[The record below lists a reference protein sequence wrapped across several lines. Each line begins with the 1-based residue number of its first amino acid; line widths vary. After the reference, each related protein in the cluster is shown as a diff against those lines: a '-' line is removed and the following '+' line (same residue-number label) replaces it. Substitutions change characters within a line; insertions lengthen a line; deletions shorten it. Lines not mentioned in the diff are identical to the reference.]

1 MGLLDRVAGWLQAAE
16 DEAPDDERALH
27 LACAVL
33 LFEVARADHDFD
45 EAEFA
50 RLRELLRTRW
60 NLEPAALEELLEQA
74 RRESAEGV
82 SLHTWLDTLN
92 RRLSREQKYRLL
104 YDLWSVAWADGHI
117 HHYEEHLIRRL
128 ADLLYVPHSQF
139 IRARHEAG
147 ET

>member
-1 MGLLDRVAGWLQAAE
+1 MGLLDRLSSWLQAAE
-16 DEAPDDERALH
+16 ETSAEDERALH

-33 LFEVARADHDFD
+33 LFEVAQADHDFD
-45 EAEFA
+45 AAEFA
-50 RLRELLRTRW
+50 RLRELLGRRW
-60 NLEPAALEELLEQA
+60 SLEAAELDKLLEIA

-92 RRLSREQKYRLL
+92 RRLSPEQKYRLMR
-104 YDLWSVAWADGHI
+104 DLWSVAWADGRI

-128 ADLLYVPHSQF
+128 ADLLHVPHSQF

-147 ET
+147 EG